1 MLKYSMVVIAK
12 EIIHYCGIALF
23 RQRRCKRKITSTL
36 VFRHMQSKGKSDDLG
51 RNLIQE
57 H

>member
-1 MLKYSMVVIAK
+1 MVVIAK
-12 EIIHYCGIALF
+12 EITHYCGIALF

-57 H
+57 HWKKKE

>member
-1 MLKYSMVVIAK
+1 MVVIAK
-12 EIIHYCGIALF
+12 EITHYCGIALF
-23 RQRRCKRKITSTL
+23 RQRRCKRKITTSTL
-36 VFRHMQSKGKSDDLG
+36 VFRYMQSKGKSDDLG